1 MSYSWSNP
9 PEEAL
14 FHKKSD
20 GPASAVLTI
29 RTHNSL
35 NADGF
40 IKFIALT
47 AVLMLI
53 PVLAFLGQIVMWIIA
68 GSLGACLTAIW
79 LALKASWKQGQ
90 LREEVSIWSNYI
102 LLERFNPNG
111 STQVWHANPYWTEI
125 RLTPTKSY
133 VLNYLTLR
141 GNNHEVEIGAFLSG
155 DERLLLERDLRK
167 AFNAATKHR

>member
-1 MSYSWSNP
+1 MPYSWSTL
-9 PEEAL
+9 PEKAS

-20 GPASAVLTI
+20 GPAPVVLTI

-35 NADGF
+35 NANGF
-40 IKFIALT
+40 MQFIALT

-53 PVLAFLGQIVMWIIA
+53 PVLAFLGQIFMWIIA
-68 GSLGACLTAIW
+68 GSLGTCLTAIW

-90 LREEVSIWSNYI
+90 LREELSIWSDCV

-125 RLTPTKSY
+125 RLTPTNSY

-141 GNNHEVEIGAFLSG
+141 GNSREVEIGAFLSE
-155 DERLLLERDLRK
+155 DERPLLEKELLK
-167 AFNAATKHR
+167 AFNAATKPH

>member
-1 MSYSWSNP
+1 MPYSWSTP
-9 PEEAL
+9 PEKAL
-14 FHKKSD
+14 FRKKSD
-20 GPASAVLTI
+20 GPASVVLTI

-68 GSLGACLTAIW
+68 GSLGTCLTAIW

-90 LREEVSIWSNYI
+90 LREEVSIWSDYV

-125 RLTPTKSY
+125 RLTPTNNY

-141 GNNHEVEIGAFLSG
+141 GNSREVEIGAFLSE
-155 DERLLLERDLRK
+155 DERPLLERDLLK
-167 AFNAATKHR
+167 AFNAATKPR

>member
-1 MSYSWSNP
+1 MPYSWSTL
-9 PEEAL
+9 PEKVS

-20 GPASAVLTI
+20 GPAPVVLTI

-35 NADGF
+35 NANGF
-40 IKFIALT
+40 MQFIALT
-47 AVLMLI
+47 AALMLI
-53 PVLAFLGQIVMWIIA
+53 PVLAFLGQIFMWIIA
-68 GSLGACLTAIW
+68 GSLGTCLTAIW

-90 LREEVSIWSNYI
+90 LREELSIWSDYV

-125 RLTPTKSY
+125 RLTPTNSY

-141 GNNHEVEIGAFLSG
+141 GNSREVEIGAFLSE
-155 DERLLLERDLRK
+155 DERPLLEKDLLK
-167 AFNAATKHR
+167 AFNAATTPH

>member
-1 MSYSWSNP
+1 MPYSWSTP
-9 PEEAL
+9 PEKAS
-14 FHKKSD
+14 FRKKSD
-20 GPASAVLTI
+20 GSASVVLTI

-35 NADGF
+35 NVNGF

-79 LALKASWKQGQ
+79 LALNASWKQGQ
-90 LREEVSIWSNYI
+90 LREEVSIWSDYV

-111 STQVWHANPYWTEI
+111 SKQVWHANPYWTEI
-125 RLTPTKSY
+125 RMTPTNSY

-141 GNNHEVEIGAFLSG
+141 GNSREVELGAFLSE
-155 DERLLLERDLRK
+155 DERPFLERDLRK
-167 AFNAATKHR
+167 AFNAVTKPR